1 MFRPADKTALANAIW
16 SLGNC
21 SIQEQI
27 SDSVKYVIDGGSLL
41 QRLPWTYGETFG
53 GICKN
58 YVEHV
63 KRKYCSASVV
73 FDGYLNGSSTKDCA
87 HQKRSRGL
95 ASTNVQF
102 NK

>member
-16 SLGNC
+16 SLDNC

-41 QRLPWTYGETFG
+41 QRLHWTFG

-73 FDGYLNGSSTKDCA
+73 SDGYLNGSSTKDCA
-87 HQKRSRGL
+87 HQKRSRGI